1 MDFGGSLRPIGWIRG
16 FRLQGCWITIEQ
28 RGRDEMNLETYSN
41 IQNQNQEAASDY
53 SAILTVS
60 SICKDVE
67 IGNNWDEMH

>member
-1 MDFGGSLRPIGWIRG
+1 
-16 FRLQGCWITIEQ
+16 
-28 RGRDEMNLETYSN
+28 MNLETYCN
-41 IQNQNQEAASDY
+41 IQYQNQEAASDY